1 MIKNKI
7 LCYPC
12 ISVPSIYPSLI
23 NSKLHNKN
31 ESYEKVINLSICNH
45 PAHFECYKC
54 LNYSGEYYQC
64 KVDNCK
70 RNCFLR
76 KFYDKEDDF
85 NLNDSE

>member
-1 MIKNKI
+1 MPKLKQKMILLNVQYAIIFMIKIKI

-12 ISVPSIYPSLI
+12 ISFPSIYPPLI

-45 PAHFECYKC
+45 PAHFECYKG

-64 KVDNCK
+64 KVDN
-70 RNCFLR
+70 
-76 KFYDKEDDF
+76 
-85 NLNDSE
+85 